1 MTLLIKRC
9 MATVHG
15 LAIAVLLL
23 SVALPQP
30 LLAQTHST
38 KRTVPPAKSKKARAT
53 TAVVMP
59 SPWVPNPAIDSKDA
73 FLIVDAG
80 SGRELLSDRPDELRH
95 PASLTKLMTLYLTFS
110 ALDSGRLSLGDGLA
124 VSVNALN
131 ASPTKMGLTGG
142 SVTVR
147 DAAMGLVT
155 RSANDAAIVLAEALA
170 GDEESF
176 ARLMTQKARQLGMTS
191 TVFRNASGLPNR
203 EQVTTSRDMARL
215 ANALLRDFPHYYPVF
230 SVQTYNYRGRPLE
243 NHNRMLA
250 SYNGADGL
258 KTGYTNASGFNLV
271 MSAMRDN
278 RRLIGVV
285 MGGNSAFQRDRLMA
299 ELMDRG
305 FAVAGS
311 MALSAWTS
319 QRIPPSARYSAANF
333 MPGTVIPEA
342 PRSTPAPHVQQVAK
356 LTAPAPA
363 PQQVLQPPPSQAP
376 ANVRVASTAAAPAQ
390 SPAPPRAAPP
400 ADPAQPALGSWV
412 IQIGSFSDVKS
423 AQLALDRATL
433 AMPEQARSNGAITI
447 DEVQMAQKVFHRA
460 RMINL
465 TQDEA
470 IAGCKK
476 LEQRK
481 IYCSAIQVT
490 AWNTPGAQ

>member
-9 MATVHG
+9 VAIGRG
-15 LAIAVLLL
+15 LALAILLL
-23 SVALPQP
+23 SVATPHP

-38 KRTVPPAKSKKARAT
+38 KRTVPQAKAKKARAT
-53 TAVVMP
+53 TATVAVP

-110 ALDSGRLSLGDGLA
+110 ALDSGRLSLGDGLT

-142 SVTVR
+142 NVTVR
-147 DAAMGLVT
+147 DAAMGLIT

-170 GDEESF
+170 GDEANF

-230 SVQTYNYRGRPLE
+230 SVQTYNYRGRSLE

-271 MSAMRDN
+271 MSAVRDN

-311 MALSAWTS
+311 LALSAWTS

-333 MPGTVIPEA
+333 MPGSVIPEA
-342 PRSTPAPHVQQVAK
+342 PRAMPAPHVQQVAK
-356 LTAPAPA
+356 QAEPA
-363 PQQVLQPPPSQAP
+363 PQAIAQPS
-376 ANVRVASTAAAPAQ
+376 NVRMASASAAPAL
-390 SPAPPRAAPP
+390 PRFAPP
-400 ADPAQPALGSWV
+400 AEPALGTWV
-412 IQIGSFSDVKS
+412 MQIGSFSDAKS
-423 AQLALDRATL
+423 AQLALDRATV
-433 AMPEQARSNGAITI
+433 AMPEQTRSNGAITI
-447 DEVQMAQKVFHRA
+447 DEVQMAQKTFHRA